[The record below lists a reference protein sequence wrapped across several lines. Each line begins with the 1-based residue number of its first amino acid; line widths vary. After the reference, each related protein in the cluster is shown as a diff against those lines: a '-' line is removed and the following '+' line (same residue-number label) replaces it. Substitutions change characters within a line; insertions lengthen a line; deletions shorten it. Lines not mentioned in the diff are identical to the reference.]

1 MNYTYILKCKDGSLY
16 TGWTNDLEQ
25 RVAAHN
31 TGKGAKYTKARRPVE
46 LVYFEEFETK
56 EQAMKRE
63 YAIKQMA
70 RKDKLELVRRKEK
83 ADEQTSILS
92 HFSSSFFTYCYFLD
106 RRFSI
111 G

>member
-31 TGKGAKYTKARRPVE
+31 TGKGAKYTKARRPGE

-83 ADEQTSILS
+83 AD
-92 HFSSSFFTYCYFLD
+92 D
-106 RRFSI
+106 RSE
-111 G
+111 

>member
-70 RKDKLELVRRKEK
+70 RIDKLYLVLRKEK
-83 ADEQTSILS
+83 AD
-92 HFSSSFFTYCYFLD
+92 D
-106 RRFSI
+106 RSE
-111 G
+111 

>member
-56 EQAMKRE
+56 EQALKRE

-83 ADEQTSILS
+83 AD
-92 HFSSSFFTYCYFLD
+92 D
-106 RRFSI
+106 RSE
-111 G
+111 

>member
-1 MNYTYILKCKDGSLY
+1 MNYTYILICKDGSLY

-83 ADEQTSILS
+83 AD
-92 HFSSSFFTYCYFLD
+92 D
-106 RRFSI
+106 RSE
-111 G
+111 

>member
-63 YAIKQMA
+63 YGIKQMA

-83 ADEQTSILS
+83 AD
-92 HFSSSFFTYCYFLD
+92 D
-106 RRFSI
+106 RSE
-111 G
+111 

>member
-56 EQAMKRE
+56 EQEMKRE

-83 ADEQTSILS
+83 AD
-92 HFSSSFFTYCYFLD
+92 D
-106 RRFSI
+106 RSE
-111 G
+111 

>member
-31 TGKGAKYTKARRPVE
+31 TGKGAKYTKARRPAE

-83 ADEQTSILS
+83 AD
-92 HFSSSFFTYCYFLD
+92 D
-106 RRFSI
+106 RSE
-111 G
+111 